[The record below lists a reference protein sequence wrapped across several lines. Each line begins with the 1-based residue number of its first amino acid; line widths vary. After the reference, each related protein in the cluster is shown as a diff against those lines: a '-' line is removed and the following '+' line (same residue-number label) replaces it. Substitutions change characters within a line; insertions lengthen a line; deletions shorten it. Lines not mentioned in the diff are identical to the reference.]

1 MKNRLLKASV
11 FALSLSMLSPIAMQM
26 NTNIVMAEET
36 STMTAEQFDNEVA
49 SLPDDPETRK
59 TEGC

>member
-11 FALSLSMLSPIAMQM
+11 FALSLSMLAPIAMQM

-36 STMTAEQFDNEVA
+36 SSSMTAEQFDN
-49 SLPDDPETRK
+49 
-59 TEGC
+59 